1 MELQDVITQESASV
15 IDALKV
21 IDANKLGFVIAVDE
35 QEVVQGILTDGD
47 IRRALITGR
56 SIDSSVGDIVNRD
69 FISFTVNDQFDDVIE
84 HLKTEKIKFIP
95 VLDEQG
101 KLANVI
107 TRAAT
112 HALLLKNVYPDLS
125 YDFLNVDG
133 SIINHEIFGRP
144 WGFYK
149 TTILNDMFQSKIISV
164 KPNASLSLQMHH
176 KREEHWV
183 IVHGK
188 GKVILDDS
196 ELDVKDGSY
205 IYIPK
210 GCKHRISNESSDDTL
225 IFIEVQ
231 CGQYFGE
238 DDIVRFED
246 QYGRV

>member
-1 MELQDVITQESASV
+1 MVQDRTLNA
-15 IDALKV
+15 
-21 IDANKLGFVIAVDE
+21 
-35 QEVVQGILTDGD
+35 
-47 IRRALITGR
+47 ALITA
-56 SIDSSVGDIVNRD
+56 
-69 FISFTVNDQFDDVIE
+69 FDDVIE